1 MVLERVLL
9 QVLVNDLVHL
19 QGYVQVL
26 VLVYVLLVQ
35 NLALDEALN
44 LLQVL
49 NALRYNHHKY
59 YLQKIHMDLLL

>member
-9 QVLVNDLVHL
+9 QVLVNDLVPL

-26 VLVYVLLVQ
+26 VLEYVLLVQ
-35 NLALDEALN
+35 NLALDE
-44 LLQVL
+44 VL
-49 NALRYNHHKY
+49 NGLSYNHHKY